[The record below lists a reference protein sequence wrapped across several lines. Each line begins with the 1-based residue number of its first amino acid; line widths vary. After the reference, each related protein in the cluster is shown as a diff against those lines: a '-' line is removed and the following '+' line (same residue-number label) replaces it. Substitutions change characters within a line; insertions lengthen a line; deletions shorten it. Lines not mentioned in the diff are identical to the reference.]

1 MSPQPRWTASS
12 ELDLAFAIARERHA
26 FKSRK
31 TDATPYISHL
41 MGVSALVIEHGG
53 SEIQAAAGLLHDVIE
68 DTEMT
73 YGDLVRKVGE
83 AVADIVLDCTDSTER
98 KDDDQ
103 MTPEEK
109 VRDWKERKVKYLDH
123 LAAKPDG
130 APSLLVVLADKV
142 HNGEKTAR
150 DIERCRAEGRSL
162 EEFWKAFNAP
172 REDQAWW
179 YDSLLDHL
187 SAKVWPA
194 EARPL
199 LQRFEH
205 AVAVIKSA

>member
-1 MSPQPRWTASS
+1 MLPPTTTEVVA
-12 ELDLAFAIARERHA
+12 AMAT
-26 FKSRK
+26 K
-31 TDATPYISHL
+31 T
-41 MGVSALVIEHGG
+41 GV
-53 SEIQAAAGLLHDVIE
+53 
-68 DTEMT
+68 
-73 YGDLVRKVGE
+73 
-83 AVADIVLDCTDSTER
+83 
-98 KDDDQ
+98 
-103 MTPEEK
+103 
-109 VRDWKERKVKYLDH
+109 
-123 LAAKPDG
+123 
-130 APSLLVVLADKV
+130 
-142 HNGEKTAR
+142 EKTAR